1 MLVCGCCGAADH
13 DAGHSLQPWA
23 VCFGCHACHSAAEN
37 DLAAA
42 EMVWALMGRHTGVR
56 LLPGASFL
64 SSKRLAQI
72 GRGIVR
78 RQGSDVALMGYG
90 TAVNECLAAAE
101 ILAKSG
107 IKATVADMRYA
118 VPASLP
124 GLWGAV

>member
-1 MLVCGCCGAADH
+1 MACQLWSGQAERLQSSRRILA
-13 DAGHSLQPWA
+13 SL
-23 VCFGCHACHSAAEN
+23 
-37 DLAAA
+37 
-42 EMVWALMGRHTGVR
+42 
-56 LLPGASFL
+56 
-64 SSKRLAQI
+64 SKRLLQI
-72 GRGIVR
+72 GRGIIR